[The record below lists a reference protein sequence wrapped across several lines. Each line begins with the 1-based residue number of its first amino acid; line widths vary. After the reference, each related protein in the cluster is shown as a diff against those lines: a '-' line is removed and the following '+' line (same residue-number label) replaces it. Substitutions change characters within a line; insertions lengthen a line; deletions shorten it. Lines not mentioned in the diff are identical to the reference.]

1 MNSSLK
7 TPGFTLVEL
16 MVVIL
21 IVGVLAAIAF
31 PSYDEYVKRARRG
44 DGTETLLAAAQSFE
58 VYRAR
63 TATYPDDI
71 ALVNL
76 NDESPDGYYGN
87 LTVLEPTDDCPIVS
101 CYVIQIDAQNR
112 QAYDD
117 ITAFRLSSSGVEGRY
132 EDGAWQ
138 TNWRE

>member
-1 MNSSLK
+1 MSSHQNNS
-7 TPGFTLVEL
+7 GFSLVEL
-16 MVVIL
+16 MVVVL
-21 IVGVLAAIAF
+21 IVGIIAAIAF

-63 TATYPDDI
+63 MATYPDDI

-76 NDESPDGYYGN
+76 NAESPEGYYGN
-87 LTVLEPTDDCPIVS
+87 LTILAPTVGCPIVS
-101 CYVIQIDAQNR
+101 CYVIQVQPQNAQ
-112 QAYDD
+112 AHDD
-117 ITAFRLSSSGVEGRY
+117 VQGFRLSSTGIEQRLENSV
-132 EDGAWQ
+132 WH

>member
-1 MNSSLK
+1 MSSNLK
-7 TPGFTLVEL
+7 STGFTLVEL

-21 IVGVLAAIAF
+21 IVGILAAIAF

-58 VYRAR
+58 VFRAR
-63 TATYPDDI
+63 TATYPNDI

-87 LTVLEPTDDCPIVS
+87 LTVLDPTVDCPIVS
-101 CYVIQIDAQNR
+101 CYIIQIQAQNQ
-112 QAYDD
+112 QANDD
-117 ITAFRLSSSGVEGRY
+117 ITAFRLSSSGVEERY
-132 EDGAWQ
+132 EDGAWH